1 MATWNDKYKDKDWL
15 EKTRKHDPN
24 VFVSDSY
31 LIVGEDLRDE
41 FSCMSM
47 NECKIGIKV
56 RKSEIRHTEI
66 DNGSPTIKQ
75 FRDLVRLS
83 KEKEELQKRFEEQ
96 RNEYIKLAER
106 CETVEKAREL
116 SDAKIS
122 EMLEELKEFKKIKE
136 ECLLM
141 RCQLE
146 DVRDPSLLRMEDGI
160 PNMKENVSNPI
171 IEPKQ
176 TRQNVRFAMSLSSS
190 RKSYGEDIDWDEV
203 SRTEQI
209 ILEQAQFEVK
219 ESHRSQFPYLYN
231 VEYDSYENVSPC
243 LLIGSPHGSDI
254 ENVEETIQIKENEC
268 ERDMNKMSNEK
279 LFDWF
284 SYFSSIESLGINNK
298 ATHKTETKEKILEL
312 LRNGMRESKFAFA
325 ADIKSMVL
333 SFKSN
338 VRERKCQRV
347 LWRER
352 YDDVIYV
359 EPFEALLQVNI
370 MHDSI
375 PLLRSEKFSE
385 EDKNNWLEW
394 LNEIEN
400 IGKIKIQRRYNEIEN
415 LRQCDNVEI
424 HTFCDA
430 GGEAFAA
437 VSYIVT
443 TIGNERHSNIVMAK
457 AKVTPIRH
465 KSRTQISEMPRLEL
479 CAALIASRL
488 ADTITKHHEGIPMK
502 RYFWSDSEVVLR
514 WILKPDHKLLKYAI
528 SPIEEI
534 LDKTTRA
541 EWRYVPTKLNVADI
555 ATKFKRSDFGDS
567 NSVWYKGPSFIR
579 MNESHWPSMPNLVEP
594 PLVNASLMVSSV
606 NEKSM
611 LNMSVHKL
619 PPVNCR
625 VMSDHLLDKLR
636 PSIQGSWLKLV
647 RATARGLKIILNGII
662 PLLTSKQ
669 WKNIKVRNEIKSVN
683 DNFSTLDACD
693 LERAEH
699 FLIKRFSLV
708 IYLI

>member
-122 EMLEELKEFKKIKE
+122 EMIEELKEFKKIKE

-176 TRQNVRFAMSLSSS
+176 MRQNVRFAMSLSSS

-437 VSYIVT
+437 I
-443 TIGNERHSNIVMAK
+443 I
-457 AKVTPIRH
+457 
-465 KSRTQISEMPRLEL
+465 
-479 CAALIASRL
+479 
-488 ADTITKHHEGIPMK
+488 KHHEGIPMK

-647 RATARGLKIILNGII
+647 RATARGLKTI
-662 PLLTSKQ
+662 
-669 WKNIKVRNEIKSVN
+669 
-683 DNFSTLDACD
+683 
-693 LERAEH
+693 
-699 FLIKRFSLV
+699 
-708 IYLI
+708 